1 MLCYHSYMTTEKTF
15 EEVLAYAQTLHPDAT
30 VKSTDE
36 NTWEVIIPTDFTI
49 PYGLPESYK
58 GTPAWE
64 ANEQMEPSSGETVLE
79 RWGRKNSHGWS
90 PLVIVAD
97 YYNLLCEKLEWVHE
111 RVVVDVVAAGFPDN
125 AEAILAIEDEERNAE
140 GCRIWIRSE
149 DKYKA
154 EADVHFRDKLIAI
167 QKRDV

>member
-1 MLCYHSYMTTEKTF
+1 MTTEKTF

-36 NTWEVIIPTDFTI
+36 NTWQVIIPTDFTI

-64 ANEQMEPSSGETVLE
+64 AYEEQSSGGESVLE

-90 PLVIVAD
+90 PTVIVAD

-111 RVVVDVVAAGFPDN
+111 RVVADVVAAGFPDN
-125 AEAILAIEDEERNAE
+125 AEAILAIEDEERKSE
-140 GCRIWIRSE
+140 GCRIWMRLE
-149 DKYKA
+149 KEYKA
-154 EADVHFRDKLIAI
+154 QAEIHFLDKLTVI